1 MIAVLISINFYSRPC
16 GRGDSQLCVSCV
28 IALDFYSRPCGRGD
42 VLPSCRRLLLDYF
55 YSRPCGRGDPPSGR
69 RRCRRN
75 ISTHAPA
82 GGATRLVF
90 PTFRPD
96 RFLLT
101 PLREGRL
108 APVGSSR
115 LYSKWIS
122 THAPAGGATAIFHKS
137 VMRFCGKL
145 PKDDTVLCLASFG
158 FPRRDPKAVYLVWI
172 SCANL
177 PQKCVRQGLA
187 LKDQGTS
194 CFHEGLASHAF
205 DPVLV

>member
-1 MIAVLISINFYSRPC
+1 MARKPKYESVEQIERLIEAYFESCKGEILRDKD
-16 GRGDSQLCVSCV
+16 GDIVFNQKDGTPVWVNRKPPTIPGL
-28 IALDFYSRPCGRGD
+28 ALALGF
-42 VLPSCRRLLLDYF
+42 
-55 YSRPCGRGDPPSGR
+55 
-69 RRCRRN
+69 
-75 ISTHAPA
+75 
-82 GGATRLVF
+82 
-90 PTFRPD
+90 
-96 RFLLT
+96 
-101 PLREGRL
+101 
-108 APVGSSR
+108 SSR
-115 LYSKWIS
+115 QSLYNYKARKEFMDTISRAQTRVEQYTAEKLFIS

-158 FPRRDPKAVYLVWI
+158 FPRRDPKAVYLAWI